1 MTRKEFAE
9 FWIKK
14 LLSDGIKKF
23 PEDFLE
29 NIEIISIKIPGKT
42 LIPGSELFGTFEV
55 ITTDG
60 EVVAQAENY
69 VEAKYYVY
77 ASQQRKADIKFPADK
92 NLIPKIVKGYEQYID
107 NIINE
112 ISNDY
117 KKKFTEIKDT
127 NLISEILKSINLVR
141 Y

>member
-1 MTRKEFAE
+1 MTKKDFIE

-23 PEDFLE
+23 PDDFLE
-29 NIEIISIKIPGKT
+29 NSDITSIKIPPET

-60 EVVAQAENY
+60 EVIAQAENY
-69 VEAKYYVY
+69 AEAKYYIY
-77 ASQQRKADIKFPADK
+77 ASQQRKPEIKFPVEK
-92 NLIPKIVKGYEQYID
+92 NLIPQIVKRYEQYID
-107 NIINE
+107 NIISE
-112 ISNDY
+112 ISSDFKNKFAD
-117 KKKFTEIKDT
+117 KKESSPV
-127 NLISEILKSINLVR
+127 SEILKSINLVR